1 MVNDRQ
7 VCDDMEQ
14 LRFTRDFSFL
24 DEFYGVGENSSPEPV
39 DLSKLD
45 TPELAL
51 IEIEVADLE
60 DIEFGERT
68 EMKTK
73 TVKPL
78 QVPPLKLT
86 LAGQHLGV
94 KSLGNSFRLLC
105 CRSAV
110 DVCSVPNLA
119 ASCIPIEK
127 CRWVPGRAG
136 PEWRPLASD
145 QPSFGVKRGRIRRL
159 GRLFVEEFC
168 QQLSK

>member
-1 MVNDRQ
+1 
-7 VCDDMEQ
+7 MEQ

-24 DEFYGVGENSSPEPV
+24 DEFYGVGENLPEPDDT
-39 DLSKLD
+39 DLSRLE

-78 QVPPLKLT
+78 QVPPLKL
-86 LAGQHLGV
+86 LLPGHLDGDEGI
-94 KSLGNSFRLLC
+94 GNSFRLLR

-119 ASCIPIEK
+119 ALSIPIEK
-127 CRWVPGRAG
+127 C
-136 PEWRPLASD
+136 S
-145 QPSFGVKRGRIRRL
+145 
-159 GRLFVEEFC
+159 
-168 QQLSK
+168 